1 MFLITPSPSE
11 DISDNEKNDIANSFR
26 YTDGE
31 TREGH
36 SMSLFSRSAVDSS
49 WPKDSKAIAK
59 GIDVSTHN
67 EKIDW
72 KRVKQSGVDYAIIRC
87 GYGTNETSR
96 DDKRWEEN
104 VKGCVENNI
113 PYGVYLY
120 SYADTVAKASSE
132 ADHAIRLLQGKKLS
146 YPVYYDLEEYAV
158 RNKVSKTGIG
168 DIAETFCNKLSPKG
182 FRRVFVPAKG
192 GFRSLTHSLPPEG
205 VLIYIFLFFLYGKI
219 FLGSFLEFR
228 DF

>member
-1 MFLITPSPSE
+1 MKKTFFKFWVIILSCFMVLSNASLPSYSE

-87 GYGTNETSR
+87 GYGTNETSQ
-96 DDKRWEEN
+96 DDKR
-104 VKGCVENNI
+104 
-113 PYGVYLY
+113 
-120 SYADTVAKASSE
+120 
-132 ADHAIRLLQGKKLS
+132 
-146 YPVYYDLEEYAV
+146 
-158 RNKVSKTGIG
+158 
-168 DIAETFCNKLSPKG
+168 
-182 FRRVFVPAKG
+182 
-192 GFRSLTHSLPPEG
+192 
-205 VLIYIFLFFLYGKI
+205 
-219 FLGSFLEFR
+219 
-228 DF
+228 